1 MQEQNSEHP
10 VIIPHIDDN
19 IALPKNAREALP
31 DMSPEEELSMR
42 SNTVKLISD
51 LAGQN
56 IEPSQDNMEQA
67 EEVAK
72 EMMVNP
78 KLKPDFDTYP
88 NETIAYLAGMVA
100 QTSHMV
106 TKDLA
111 NIKLKEMIL
120 NNKIGNPQYF
130 HVEYSQK
137 KNIPLKIFNSWA
149 EHSNI
154 FQYLAVHYVDIIDFV
169 TDATPLRVMALGQKE
184 ILIKQKLNT
193 YDSIQAMIEWKMG
206 EKKFT
211 STILCNWIDPNST
224 SATSYQSIKVIGSKG
239 RIESDQKNRGYQVIS
254 DDGIED
260 INLYFNQGYRIEN
273 KIYFRGYGIDSI
285 LHFLT
290 DCNSII
296 NKSN

>member
-1 MQEQNSEHP
+1 MQDQNSEHP
-10 VIIPHIDDN
+10 VIVPHIDDD

-51 LAGQN
+51 LAGEN

-111 NIKLKEMIL
+111 NIKLTVLNGLLQEATLAKTSKERIAAF
-120 NNKIGNPQYF
+120 KAVGEIDGVDAF
-130 HVEYSQK
+130 K
-137 KNIPLKIFNSWA
+137 KKTEITHITKSGDELEKELLKTIS
-149 EHSNI
+149 ELKGKVI
-154 FQYLAVHYVDIIDFV
+154 RTTEIID
-169 TDATPLRVMALGQKE
+169 
-184 ILIKQKLNT
+184 
-193 YDSIQAMIEWKMG
+193 
-206 EKKFT
+206 
-211 STILCNWIDPNST
+211 
-224 SATSYQSIKVIGSKG
+224 
-239 RIESDQKNRGYQVIS
+239 
-254 DDGIED
+254 IED
-260 INLYFNQGYRIEN
+260 VEV
-273 KIYFRGYGIDSI
+273 D
-285 LHFLT
+285 
-290 DCNSII
+290 DD
-296 NKSN
+296 

>member
-10 VIIPHIDDN
+10 VIIPHIEED

-78 KLKPDFDTYP
+78 RLKPDFDTYP

-111 NIKLKEMIL
+111 NIKLTVLNGLLQEATLAKTSKERIAAFKAVGEIDGVDAFKRKTEVTHITKSGEEL
-120 NNKIGNPQYF
+120 
-130 HVEYSQK
+130 EREL
-137 KNIPLKIFNSWA
+137 LKT
-149 EHSNI
+149 
-154 FQYLAVHYVDIIDFV
+154 IDE
-169 TDATPLRVMALGQKE
+169 LKG
-184 ILIKQKLNT
+184 
-193 YDSIQAMIEWKMG
+193 
-206 EKKFT
+206 
-211 STILCNWIDPNST
+211 
-224 SATSYQSIKVIGSKG
+224 KVIHTK
-239 RIESDQKNRGYQVIS
+239 EVVEV
-254 DDGIED
+254 ED
-260 INLYFNQGYRIEN
+260 IEV
-273 KIYFRGYGIDSI
+273 D
-285 LHFLT
+285 
-290 DCNSII
+290 DD
-296 NKSN
+296 